1 MGGSLV
7 ILIAASRMLW
17 GMICPSGVGAGS
29 ALKNNLEKIQF
40 VINVR
45 GAQEG
50 SGVPKRCQGCPRGVW
65 AT

>member
-45 GAQEG
+45 G
-50 SGVPKRCQGCPRGVW
+50 VIHRCNIIQYINLE
-65 AT
+65 